1 MKKTS
6 APHQATPVKVKRRHY
21 QEQFKRDAV
30 AMLQSGRSATQLA
43 RELGVSQWNLRD
55 WKELYGAGCAVV
67 SPQARSAAG
76 MNAGAASTVELA
88 VQLADMRRE
97 LNAVIAQRDI
107 LKKALAIVALDPLS
121 TTR

>member
-6 APHQATPVKVKRRHY
+6 APSQATPVKVKRRHY

-55 WKELYGAGCAVV
+55 WKDIY
-67 SPQARSAAG
+67 
-76 MNAGAASTVELA
+76 GAASIVDLA

-97 LNAVIAQRDI
+97 LNAVISQRDI
-107 LKKALAIVALDPLS
+107 LKKALAIVAMDPLS
-121 TTR
+121 ATR

>member
-55 WKELYGAGCAVV
+55 WKELYGAGNAVV